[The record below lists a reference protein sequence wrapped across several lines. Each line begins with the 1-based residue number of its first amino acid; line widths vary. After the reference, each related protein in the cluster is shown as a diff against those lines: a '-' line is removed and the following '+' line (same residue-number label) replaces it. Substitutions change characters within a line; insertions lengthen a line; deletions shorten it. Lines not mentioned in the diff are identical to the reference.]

1 MYEVFE
7 ANLLV
12 PFLNGDYIKIIN
24 CQRWMIGIPEKT
36 SRTSAGSLTNWTLAP
51 KGDSRAVV
59 VRNPKEAT
67 TTG

>member
-12 PFLNGDYIKIIN
+12 PFLNGDYLKIIN
-24 CQRWMIGIPEKT
+24 CQRWMIGIPEKHHEHLPDPHKLV
-36 SRTSAGSLTNWTLAP
+36 SPP

-67 TTG
+67 ATG